1 MDFHQIIILITKRKA
16 MINLR
21 VSSLICLCI
30 ALVSYG
36 QIEDTLLFNE
46 SAFLKQAKDF
56 APALLNSGLEVD
68 IQNQEFLA
76 AKGAFEPKLGGTYDL
91 KNFDSKT
98 YYNKLSS
105 GLKVT
110 TPIGIKVDGG
120 FKNNSGVFLNPES
133 NVPVQG
139 LAYAGIE
146 VPLGAGMFTDKE
158 RTNIKQQRLGNDAA
172 GLVNTLA
179 INDYLLEAGEV
190 YWDWYGS
197 IMMLQVSQEAVALAT
212 NRLNFV
218 KSKNKI
224 GESADIDTLEAFIN
238 YQNRQ
243 ALNLSTIVK
252 WEKNKNYVQNY
263 IWLPER
269 NPEDMK
275 PEVDMAYTAVFPD
288 SLVEQ
293 DYVTTHPLVQLLNT
307 DSLVNRASLALAREY
322 FKPQVDVAF
331 KLQETPSNF
340 GDFNY
345 SPAQNHYV
353 GVNLYMPLLLRK
365 ERAKAK
371 QLKFKEEIISNK
383 KTEVLTKINNAQRT
397 YYANTADLKTTVDIW
412 SQATVN
418 YRKLLSAEQTKFTL
432 GESSLF
438 VVNSR
443 ELKWI
448 TAREKYI
455 KSYIEYRKS
464 ILRYY
469 HALGMLP
476 EAI

>member
-1 MDFHQIIILITKRKA
+1 MRSQRINSAVLGIL
-16 MINLR
+16 LVG
-21 VSSLICLCI
+21 VSF
-30 ALVSYG
+30 G
-36 QIEDTLLFNE
+36 QIKDTLLFNE
-46 SAFLKQAKDF
+46 AAFLKQAKDF
-56 APALLNSGLEVD
+56 APAVINSGLEVD

-76 AKGAFEPKLGGTYDL
+76 AKGAFEPKLGGTYNL
-91 KNFDSKT
+91 KNFDEKT
-98 YYNKLSS
+98 YYNKLKS
-105 GLKVT
+105 GFKVK

-120 FKNNSGVFLNPES
+120 FSDNSGVYLNPEN

-146 VPLGAGMFTDKE
+146 IPLGAGLFTDAD
-158 RTNIKQQRLGNDAA
+158 RTNIKQQRLENDAA
-172 GLVNTLA
+172 SLVNQLA
-179 INDYLLEAGEV
+179 VNDYLLEAGEIF
-190 YWDWYGS
+190 WEWYGS

-218 KSKNKI
+218 KSKNEI

-243 ALNLSTIVK
+243 ALNLSTLVK

-263 IWLPER
+263 IWLPGR
-269 NPEDMK
+269 NPEDLK

-288 SLVEQ
+288 SIIEQ
-293 DYVTTHPLVQLLNT
+293 DFINTHPLIRLLEA
-307 DSLVNRASLALAREY
+307 DSLINRASLALAREY
-322 FKPQVDVAF
+322 YKPQVDVAF
-331 KLQETPSNF
+331 KLQESASDF
-340 GDFNY
+340 GQFDY

-365 ERAKAK
+365 ERAKTK
-371 QLKFKEEIISNK
+371 QLQFKEEIISNK
-383 KTEVLTKINNAQRT
+383 KTEVLTKVYNAQRT
-397 YYANTADLKTTVDIW
+397 FYANTADLKSSVEIW
-412 SQATVN
+412 SRATVN
-418 YRKLLSAEQTKFTL
+418 YRRLLNAEQIKFNL

-448 TAREKYI
+448 DAREKYI

-469 HALGMLP
+469 HALGILP